1 MKIITFI
8 ENNTEKVG
16 LVSNDGKRVFPIQ
29 ALGYN
34 FTSVNALIDG
44 ADEAIW
50 ADLKQRVNDP
60 DKLGFLPFDTV
71 KLTAPIPHP
80 KRDVLALGLNY
91 IDHVNEVAKYMS
103 EDPAKRA
110 EPIFFAKHVDR
121 AVGENEASPAH
132 ADFISSWDYEVEL
145 TVVLKKDITHF
156 IKPEEVEDYILGYTI
171 HNDLT
176 ARELRKHVES
186 FFQKSL
192 DGSTTLGPWI
202 VTADELTFPPK
213 KRIRLWVNDE
223 LRQDSNTGN
232 LVFSIAECI
241 STLSR
246 GMTLRAGEILATG
259 TPNGVGAGMV
269 PENYLH
275 AGDHIR
281 SEIEGIGTLNINIK
295 D

>member
-1 MKIITFI
+1 MKIITYI
-8 ENNTEKVG
+8 DNDTEKVG
-16 LVSNDGKRVFPIQ
+16 LVSNDGQRVFPIKT
-29 ALGYN
+29 LGYA
-34 FTSVNALIDG
+34 FESVNALIDG
-44 ADEAIW
+44 ADDATW
-50 ADLKQRVNDP
+50 AKLKRLVNDP
-60 DKLGFLPFDTV
+60 QQTGAIAFDQV

-91 IDHVNEVAKYMS
+91 IDHVNEVAKYMD

-121 AVGENEASPAH
+121 AVGEGEATPAH

-145 TVVLKKDITHF
+145 TVVLKKEINHF
-156 IKPEEVEDYILGYTI
+156 VKPEAVEDYILGYTI
-171 HNDLT
+171 VNDMT

-192 DGSTTLGPWI
+192 DGSTTMGPWI
-202 VTADELTFPPK
+202 VTADELPFPPA

-223 LRQDSNTGN
+223 LRQESNTGN
-232 LVFSIAECI
+232 LVFSIAECL
-241 STLSR
+241 STLSK

-269 PENYLH
+269 PENYLK
-275 AGDHIR
+275 AGDHIK
-281 SEIEGIGTLNINIK
+281 SEIDGIGQLNINVK